1 MSDAFLYVA
10 RRSDGTR
17 SSGVLS
23 AASWNTAAT
32 ELFERGLT
40 VVFLDT
46 QRSVHS
52 FLRPSER
59 FRATPEKARRSFYR
73 ALGTLLTAGCPFS
86 RSLDLCIARCESPAL
101 RDALI
106 GALARVQSGRSF
118 SDALAGMPREFPP
131 NHVALLRA
139 GEQMGSLDATLLHL
153 ADRMEKTNELR
164 GRIAAAVAY
173 PAWVF
178 CASIAIMAILAVT
191 TFPSISSLLKELGA
205 RPSGLLA
212 ASISISNAFSRPGSR
227 ILFVLAGFAF
237 ALSAF
242 AVQTWPRVRSM
253 RETVILR
260 LPILGKI
267 FADRCAGEFFSVCAD
282 LLSAGIGIIEA
293 IELSARAADNNVL
306 HDRAQHWIRKIQ
318 SGETWAA
325 SMENGVFVDAMTKT
339 MTEIGE
345 ETGSLSTLIGAIG
358 THRLSEAEAR
368 LRLLTSFLEPLAMLA
383 IGGFVALFVSGVLIP
398 IYNAIGG
405 IR

>member
-1 MSDAFLYVA
+1 MSEAFLYLA
-10 RRSDGTR
+10 RRPDGTR

-23 AASWNTAAT
+23 AESWSTAAT

-40 VVFLDT
+40 VVFLDR

-52 FLRPSER
+52 LLRPSER

-86 RSLDLCIARCESPAL
+86 RSLDLCIVRSESPAL

-118 SDALAGMPREFPP
+118 SEALAGMPREFPP

-153 ADRMEKTNELR
+153 AERLEKTNELR

-178 CASIAIMAILAVT
+178 CASFAIMAILAIT
-191 TFPSISSLLKELGA
+191 TFPSISALLKELGA

-212 ASISISNAFSRPGSR
+212 FSISLADAFSGPESR
-227 ILFVLAGFAF
+227 LLLVIACVAIALGVLA
-237 ALSAF
+237 
-242 AVQTWPRVRSM
+242 VQSWPRVRSM
-253 RETVILR
+253 RETMLLR

-282 LLSAGIGIIEA
+282 LLDAGIGIIEA
-293 IELSARAADNNVL
+293 IELSASAADNEVL
-306 HDRAQHWIRKIQ
+306 HGIAQLWIRNIQ

-325 SMENGVFVDAMTKT
+325 SMADGVFVDAMTKT
-339 MTEIGE
+339 MTEVGE
-345 ETGSLSTLIGAIG
+345 ETGSLPTLLGAIG